1 MNAEIIVIGN
11 EVLSGYIVDTNSS
24 FLSSELLKLGIEV
37 IIKIVIPDRKD
48 EILKSLQEGMRRAD
62 ITILTGGLGP
72 THDDITKKS
81 VSSFLKRRLVLNE
94 NILLKVKE
102 YFRKKGI
109 DMPQVNTSQA
119 LIPQGATVL
128 NNPVGT
134 APGLLFEEEDG
145 IIILL
150 PGVPAEMK
158 AIFNKSV
165 RPYLE
170 KKNRGNFI
178 LTQTIHTTGISE
190 SALFER
196 LKDIETA
203 ETIAFLPFFTGV
215 DIRVTTEAATLEDAR
230 DKLLKI
236 TDSLIDRIDD
246 FYYGSNDETLER
258 IIGILLSMRRKTLS
272 VAESCT
278 AGLFMKRITDVP
290 GSSNYFRGGVVS
302 YSNDSKIKILNVK
315 VKDIKQK
322 GAVSSEVAKAMAN
335 GVKKLLD
342 SDYGVSITGIA
353 GPTGETENKPIGLVY
368 IAIADREKTYSKVYH
383 FTGTRDIIR
392 EQAVQAAL
400 DLLRRRL
407 LGI

>member
-1 MNAEIIVIGN
+1 M
-11 EVLSGYIVDTNSS
+11 T
-24 FLSSELLKLGIEV
+24 
-37 IIKIVIPDRKD
+37 IKIVIPDRKD

-102 YFRKKGI
+102 YFRKKGV

-158 AIFNKSV
+158 AIFNMSV

-178 LTQTIHTTGISE
+178 LTQTIHS
-190 SALFER
+190 
-196 LKDIETA
+196 
-203 ETIAFLPFFTGV
+203 
-215 DIRVTTEAATLEDAR
+215 
-230 DKLLKI
+230 
-236 TDSLIDRIDD
+236 
-246 FYYGSNDETLER
+246 
-258 IIGILLSMRRKTLS
+258 
-272 VAESCT
+272 
-278 AGLFMKRITDVP
+278 
-290 GSSNYFRGGVVS
+290 
-302 YSNDSKIKILNVK
+302 
-315 VKDIKQK
+315 
-322 GAVSSEVAKAMAN
+322 
-335 GVKKLLD
+335 
-342 SDYGVSITGIA
+342 
-353 GPTGETENKPIGLVY
+353 
-368 IAIADREKTYSKVYH
+368 
-383 FTGTRDIIR
+383 
-392 EQAVQAAL
+392 
-400 DLLRRRL
+400 
-407 LGI
+407 

>member
-37 IIKIVIPDRKD
+37 TIKIVIPDRKD

-102 YFRKKGI
+102 YFRKKGV

-196 LKDIETA
+196 LKNIETA

-215 DIRVTTEAATLEDAR
+215 DIRVITEAATLEDAR

-315 VKDIKQK
+315 AKDIKQK

-400 DLLRRRL
+400 NLLRRRL

>member
-102 YFRKKGI
+102 YFRKKGV

-196 LKDIETA
+196 LKNIETA

-215 DIRVTTEAATLEDAR
+215 DIRVITEAATLEDAR

-315 VKDIKQK
+315 AKDIKQK

-400 DLLRRRL
+400 NLLRRRL